1 MSQPSPPDNVLVNRY
16 LKGDQTALGELL
28 SRHQNMLFN
37 TVLRMVSNRDDA
49 AEVTQEAM
57 MRVVQNIDRFRQ
69 DSKFTTWATRIAM
82 NCAISRLRRRKL
94 RRMASLDMPMG
105 HDEDAGPMISR
116 LAADEGLDP
125 ADRVA
130 FNDRVD
136 LVHQAIDL
144 LDEPFKSVLVLRDI
158 HGMEYAQIAET
169 LDIAKGTVKSRLFRA
184 RLAMR
189 EIVLQIEAG
198 DRPAPGSEAES
209 EESGQRTSS
218 R

>member
-1 MSQPSPPDNVLVNRY
+1 MSQHSPPDKVLVNRY

-28 SRHQNMLFN
+28 ARHQNMLFN

-49 AEVTQEAM
+49 AEVTQDAM

-94 RRMASLDMPMG
+94 RRMPSLDTPMG

-130 FNDRVD
+130 FNDRVE
-136 LVHQAIDL
+136 LVHQAIEL
-144 LDEPFKSVLVLRDI
+144 LDEPFRSVLVLRDI
-158 HGMEYAQIAET
+158 NGMEYAQIAET

-189 EIVLQIEAG
+189 EIVLEI
-198 DRPAPGSEAES
+198 
-209 EESGQRTSS
+209 ESGERELPGEETLEHQNPPKTRNT
-218 R
+218 